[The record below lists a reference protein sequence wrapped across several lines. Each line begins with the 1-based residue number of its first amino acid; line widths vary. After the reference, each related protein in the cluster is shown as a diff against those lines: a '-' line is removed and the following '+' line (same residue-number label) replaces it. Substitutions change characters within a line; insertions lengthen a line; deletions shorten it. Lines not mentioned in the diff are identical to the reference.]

1 MIKAS
6 VLLKDNTEAIL
17 ALLQAKALAFVTA
30 GGQAIRSEAAA
41 RAPVGKINGGTLRG
55 SIISEPFVE
64 DGVPVS
70 ETGPTAEYAK
80 YVEYGTGI
88 YAENGQGRKTPWIYF
103 SEELQRFI
111 KTNGMEAQPFME
123 PGYQAAIPTINNLR
137 DRILKL

>member
-6 VLLKDNTEAIL
+6 VVLKDNTEAIL
-17 ALLQAKALAFVTA
+17 ALLQDKALAFVAA

-41 RAPVGKINGGTLRG
+41 RAAVDTGNMRSSLVTE
-55 SIISEPFVE
+55 SFVE

-70 ETGPTAEYAK
+70 ETGPTAEYAR
-80 YVEYGTGI
+80 YVEFGTS
-88 YAENGQGRKTPWIYF
+88 KM
-103 SEELQRFI
+103 
-111 KTNGMEAQPFME
+111 KAQPFME